1 MIDAQQIAGAMEL
14 YGESAVFDVIARNG
28 NYYEI
33 TTLFDIEARMKLL
46 KISKFETNDGKIF
59 KKKERA
65 SSDCTENN

>member
-1 MIDAQQIAGAMEL
+1 MTNAHEIAGAMQV
-14 YGESAVFDVIARNG
+14 YGESVVSDVIAKNG

-33 TTLFDIEARMKLL
+33 ATLFHIEAGMKLV

-65 SSDCTENN
+65 SSDGAEGN